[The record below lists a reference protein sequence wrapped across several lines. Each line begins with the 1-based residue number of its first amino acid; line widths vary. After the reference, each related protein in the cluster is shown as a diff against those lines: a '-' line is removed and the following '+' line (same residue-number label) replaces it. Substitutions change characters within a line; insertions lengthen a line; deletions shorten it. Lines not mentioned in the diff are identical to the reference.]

1 MLEASGPTVQELF
14 VMIICSF
21 LPSILEEIN
30 LVSKLIIMGPNSN
43 VSSIISNSAAKGR
56 SKNINH
62 EFESQKDVE
71 VVILDEDSK
80 MLWMFCWTCPYL
92 LT

>member
-1 MLEASGPTVQELF
+1 MK
-14 VMIICSF
+14 IICS
-21 LPSILEEIN
+21 LIASILEWIN

-62 EFESQKDVE
+62 EFESPKEVE
-71 VVILDEDSK
+71 MLILDVDSRI
-80 MLWMFCWTCPYL
+80 LWMFCWTCPDL
-92 LT
+92 